1 MKISSKN
8 KERALAPEGVHAA
21 RCVRV
26 LDLGTQYN
34 KKFDSTARKVQL
46 AFELVDETHVFNE
59 EKGEQPFVVYRT
71 YTASLNKKAS
81 LYKDIQAWLGLKLEK
96 NAEFDVAQLLNKPC
110 QVQILHNSSESG
122 ETYANI
128 QSIMAPPKTMKVK
141 NAASEL
147 VMFSLDPDE
156 FDQEVFDSFP
166 DFLKEIIEASPE
178 YKALEEPVPAK
189 KPMPAKGKPAP
200 AKGKKK

>member
-8 KERALAPEGVHAA
+8 KERILAPEGVHAA

-26 LDLGTQYN
+26 LDLGTQEN
-34 KKFDSTARKVQL
+34 KKYESKARKIQL

-81 LYKDIQAWLGLKLEK
+81 LFKDIQAWLGLKLEK
-96 NAEFDVAQLLNKPC
+96 NTEFDVAQLLNKPC
-110 QVQILHNSSESG
+110 QVQILHNTAENG
-122 ETYANI
+122 DVFANI
-128 QSIMAPPKTMKVK
+128 QSIMAPPKAMKVK
-141 NAASEL
+141 NAASDL
-147 VMFSLDPDE
+147 IMFSLDPDE
-156 FDQEVFDSFP
+156 FDRDVFDSFP

-178 YKALEEPVPAK
+178 YQALEEPAPK
-189 KPMPAKGKPAP
+189 KPAP
-200 AKGKKK
+200 AAKKAAPVKGKKK